1 MLVQGEFSLDSRQ
14 MYSDSFK
21 EALRQTMLSQEVMF
35 RKQVLAAHFILC
47 RHFYIQELVPFWI
60 HDLQWGFYLTVTC
73 CATYSSPHIAP
84 GSSITSIVQCTK
96 DTNAEFWLWR
106 VWSMQF

>member
-1 MLVQGEFSLDSRQ
+1 MQGDFSLDSRQ

-47 RHFYIQELVPFWI
+47 RHFYIQELVPF
-60 HDLQWGFYLTVTC
+60 
-73 CATYSSPHIAP
+73 
-84 GSSITSIVQCTK
+84 
-96 DTNAEFWLWR
+96 
-106 VWSMQF
+106 